1 MNKIFLSYNFDYVFV
16 MSKSYPR
23 CLQGCQAKA
32 MTPGDEVD
40 NDCDGEVDEE
50 DCDGK
55 GSISSTLISTLN
67 ILYMK
72 G

>member
-1 MNKIFLSYNFDYVFV
+1 MSLSCIHL
-16 MSKSYPR
+16 YPR
-23 CLQGCQAKA
+23 RLQGCQAKA

-55 GSISSTLISTLN
+55 GSILPTMYF
-67 ILYMK
+67 ILL
-72 G
+72 